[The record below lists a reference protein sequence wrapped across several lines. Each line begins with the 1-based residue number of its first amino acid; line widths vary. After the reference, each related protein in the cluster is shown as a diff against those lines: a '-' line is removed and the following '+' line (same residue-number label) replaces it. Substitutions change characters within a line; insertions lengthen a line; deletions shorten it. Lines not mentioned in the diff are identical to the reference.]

1 MSPKRTLPIA
11 TKHSP
16 ETERRLRDLEG
27 VGPRMLE
34 DFEALGVADL
44 EQLRKEDPHDLFERL
59 CEIKGVRVDPCCLDV
74 FTCAVAQAKDSRLSP
89 ERRKWW
95 FWSRVRKGEI
105 SAD

>member
-1 MSPKRTLPIA
+1 MSPRKVPINPTKQLPE
-11 TKHSP
+11 SG
-16 ETERRLRDLEG
+16 RRLRDLEG
-27 VGPRMLE
+27 VGPRTLE
-34 DFEALGVADL
+34 DFEALGVASV

>member
-1 MSPKRTLPIA
+1 MSPKRAFLAT

-16 ETERRLRDLEG
+16 ETGRRLRDLES
-27 VGPRMLE
+27 VGPRTLE
-34 DFEALGVADL
+34 DFEALGVASV

-59 CEIKGVRVDPCCLDV
+59 CEMKGLRVDPCCLDV
-74 FTCAVAQAKDSRLSP
+74 FTCAVAQANNPRLSP